1 MSFKYLAGWMAIVAC
16 ALVTAGCGGGG
27 GGGTSTK
34 LYPQLRALN
43 ASPDVD
49 TLDFLLNSDKLA
61 TAIGYL
67 GTSSDFTKHKSE
79 DFDVTIIRPSETES
93 LDVLSFTP
101 SEVKSYFL
109 MASGLKNYGTDF
121 DKRIRA
127 SVFEVNRTLPNGTK
141 ARLIPV
147 NALIG
152 GDGAAN
158 PTIDFQDG
166 ERPVFPVTDIDF
178 DQAKAIEI
186 DAGTYT
192 FQARRAGAELVYV
205 EKPLTFQAGKIYLA
219 VVSGQDGGAGA
230 LEPKITLIEVS
241 VKPID

>member
-16 ALVTAGCGGGG
+16 ALVTAGCGGSG
-27 GGGTSTK
+27 GGGTDTK

-49 TLDFLLNSDKLA
+49 TLDFLLNSDKIA
-61 TAIGYL
+61 TSIGYL
-67 GTSSDFTKHKSE
+67 GTSADFAKHKSE
-79 DFDVTIIRPSETES
+79 DYDVTIIRPSETEA
-93 LDVLSFTP
+93 LDILSFLP
-101 SEVKSYFL
+101 SESKSYFL
-109 MASGLKNYGTDF
+109 LASGLKNFGTDF

-127 SVFEVNRTLPNGTK
+127 SVFEVNRTLPTGTK

-205 EKPLTFQAGKIYLA
+205 EKALTFQAGKIYLA

-241 VKPID
+241 VKPTD

>member
-1 MSFKYLAGWMAIVAC
+1 MPALLRCAFGSRGNGRLTVARDCGPVWVKQQRVMSFKYLSGWMAIVAC

-79 DFDVTIIRPSETES
+79 DYDVTIIRPSETES

-109 MASGLKNYGTDF
+109 MASGLKNYAPILTSG
-121 DKRIRA
+121 
-127 SVFEVNRTLPNGTK
+127 S
-141 ARLIPV
+141 
-147 NALIG
+147 
-152 GDGAAN
+152 
-158 PTIDFQDG
+158 
-166 ERPVFPVTDIDF
+166 
-178 DQAKAIEI
+178 
-186 DAGTYT
+186 
-192 FQARRAGAELVYV
+192 RRRFL
-205 EKPLTFQAGKIYLA
+205 K
-219 VVSGQDGGAGA
+219 
-230 LEPKITLIEVS
+230 
-241 VKPID
+241 